1 MRRLFFKLQA
11 MTLTVDLESRKH
23 YLRAT
28 VSGAYTL
35 RAAQDAYDRAVKTA
49 VASGHT
55 RVLIDAS
62 GVTGAPTQDERY
74 MLGLFVA
81 AEQRVLAAGT
91 PAVDVRVAVFARP
104 PLVDPERFAETV
116 AVNRGAKVK
125 VSEQL
130 DEALAWLGV
139 SAGC

>member
-1 MRRLFFKLQA
+1 MNLN
-11 MTLTVDLESRKH
+11 VDLEARKH

-28 VSGAYTL
+28 VSGPYSL
-35 RAAQDAYDRAVKTA
+35 RAAQDVYDRAVKTA
-49 VASGHT
+49 VASGHS

-62 GVTGAPTQDERY
+62 RVTGAPTQDERY

-81 AEQRVLAAGT
+81 AEQRILAAKT
-91 PAVDVRVAVFARP
+91 PPVEVQVALFARP
-104 PLVDPERFAETV
+104 PFTDPNRFGETV
-116 AVNRGAKVK
+116 AVNRGAKLK

-139 SAGC
+139 SASC

>member
-1 MRRLFFKLQA
+1 M
-11 MTLTVDLESRKH
+11 
-23 YLRAT
+23 
-28 VSGAYTL
+28 
-35 RAAQDAYDRAVKTA
+35 KTA
-49 VASGHT
+49 VASGHS

-81 AEQRVLAAGT
+81 AEQRILAAQT
-91 PAVDVRVAVFARP
+91 PPREVQVAVFAHR
-104 PLVDPERFAETV
+104 PLVDPDRFAETV

-125 VSEQL
+125 VSERL

-139 SAGC
+139 SASC

>member
-1 MRRLFFKLQA
+1 MRGFLLKLEG
-11 MTLTVDLESRKH
+11 MTLTVDLEARKH

-28 VSGAYTL
+28 VSGPYSL
-35 RAAQDAYDRAVKTA
+35 RAAQDAYDQAVKA
-49 VASGHT
+49 ALSHGHT

-62 GVTGAPTQDERY
+62 RVTGVPTQDERY

-81 AEQRVLAAGT
+81 AEQRILAAKVPEVT
-91 PAVDVRVAVFARP
+91 VRVAVFAQR
-104 PLVDPERFAETV
+104 PLVDPDRFAETV

-139 SAGC
+139 SASC

>member
-1 MRRLFFKLQA
+1 MRRFYFKLQA
-11 MTLTVDLESRKH
+11 MTLTVDLESRKK

-28 VSGAYTL
+28 LAGAYTL

-74 MLGLFVA
+74 ILGLFVA
-81 AEQRVLAAGT
+81 AEQRILASRN
-91 PAVDVRVAVFARP
+91 PPIDVQFAIYGRQ
-104 PLVDPERFAETV
+104 PLIDPNRFGETV
-116 AVNRGAKVK
+116 AVNRGGKVK
-125 VSEQL
+125 VRERL

-139 SAGC
+139 KATC

>member
-1 MRRLFFKLQA
+1 MPMNLK
-11 MTLTVDLESRKH
+11 VDIEPRKH

-28 VSGAYTL
+28 VSGPYSL
-35 RAAQDAYDRAVKTA
+35 RGAQDAYGEAVKA
-49 VASGHT
+49 ALAHGHS

-62 GVTGAPTQDERY
+62 GMTGTPTQDERY

-81 AEQRVLAAGT
+81 AEQRLLAAKVPQVT
-91 PAVDVRVAVFARP
+91 VQVAVFAHR
-104 PLVDPERFAETV
+104 PLVDPDRFAETV

-125 VSEQL
+125 VSERL

-139 SAGC
+139 SASC

>member
-1 MRRLFFKLQA
+1 MD
-11 MTLTVDLESRKH
+11 LTVDIDPRKH

-28 VSGAYTL
+28 VTGPYSL
-35 RAAQDAYDRAVKTA
+35 RGAQDAYDDVVKAA
-49 VASGHT
+49 VAYGHT

-81 AEQRVLAAGT
+81 AEQRILASKT
-91 PAVDVRVAVFARP
+91 PSVQVQVAVFARP
-104 PLVDPERFAETV
+104 PFTDPNRFGETV
-116 AVNRGAKVK
+116 AVNRGAKLK

-139 SAGC
+139 SASC